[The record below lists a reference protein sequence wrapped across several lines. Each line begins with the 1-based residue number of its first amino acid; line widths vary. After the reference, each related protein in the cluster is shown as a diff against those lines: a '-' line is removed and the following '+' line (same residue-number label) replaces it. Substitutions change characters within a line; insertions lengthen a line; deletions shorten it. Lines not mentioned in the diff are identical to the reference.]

1 MNRAKEVEMGAA
13 TQGNTAKAMTEAKL
27 PWEPMRLVAVGTVA
41 ALLEGATGSR
51 NDGAMGNPNMMVGAA

>member
-1 MNRAKEVEMGAA
+1 MGAA